1 MLIGYLDYFYIIIYD
16 DDDVLQCVFGVSV
29 CDETTPFS
37 SWPPPPSRDKPIS
50 STTKQIQDEA
60 RNVKKHSNKTHTH
73 KQNKTNTMEAGL
85 NNADNTM
92 LAVAVGGTIVSV
104 ASNKVMPSDM
114 KHRLKRKKSYIKHKV
129 EGCADKCPILVCLV
143 NLFVSAINL
152 ALYFLDIYTD
162 VVLCIAFYTFG
173 HYGWFSIM
181 VGCIALPYVVAM
193 VGIGVY
199 LRKEVMGGETFNDE
213 RVICVIQFS
222 IFTIITTTAPFFLDL
237 LMPFYKFFDCSINEI
252 VSTDEV
258 VSFMTQYEAMR
269 TLSESILESFPQM
282 ILQMYIFFYCDGN
295 EANCRGITQEA
306 GDALTQ
312 SLIIS
317 GLSIVWQISQMV
329 FEMRKEGLSLGGY
342 LKSLIEMGAG
352 LPLRAITNNSIT
364 HLSVKFKL
372 LPAQVKSLAS
382 ALKHNRSLGT
392 LYLDDNEID
401 AKACEHLAPAFAKM
415 TALELLDLRNN
426 QIDAKACEHLAPALA
441 KMTSLWMLNLGSNQI
456 GAKACE
462 HLAPAFAKMTSL
474 ETLKLYD
481 NQIDAKGKE
490 MIKKAWESAWKNTNT
505 LYL

>member
-1 MLIGYLDYFYIIIYD
+1 
-16 DDDVLQCVFGVSV
+16 
-29 CDETTPFS
+29 
-37 SWPPPPSRDKPIS
+37 
-50 STTKQIQDEA
+50 
-60 RNVKKHSNKTHTH
+60 
-73 KQNKTNTMEAGL
+73 MEEGL
-85 NNADNTM
+85 NNADTAM
-92 LAVAVGGTIVSV
+92 FVAGVGGTIVSV
-104 ASNKVMPSDM
+104 AANKVMPSDM
-114 KHRLKRKKSYIKHKV
+114 KHRLKRNKSYIKHKV
-129 EGCADKCPILVCLV
+129 DDYTDKYPRLVWLV

-162 VVLCIAFYTFG
+162 VVLCIAFYAFG

-181 VGCIALPYVVAM
+181 IGCIALPYVVAM

-199 LRKEVMGGETFNDE
+199 LRKERGWQLLALFNP
-213 RVICVIQFS
+213 
-222 IFTIITTTAPFFLDL
+222 IFPILPTAPFFLDL
-237 LMPFYKFFDCSINEI
+237 LMPFYKILQKCLPDKLVI
-252 VSTDEV
+252 
-258 VSFMTQYEAMR
+258 FMAQYEAVR

-282 ILQMYIFFYCDGN
+282 ILQMYIYFYCDGN
-295 EANCRGITQEA
+295 EANCLGITQEA

-317 GLSIVWQISQMV
+317 GLSIALRIAQMV
-329 FEMRKEGLSLGGY
+329 FEMRKEGLPLGGY